1 MNTAMNTG
9 LLTPHAPPAEQPLA
23 AATARPLPHPLNPAA
38 TYRVGLLLADQAQAV
53 FELRRA
59 AYRQAAEFQWHDEHR
74 LRWCADDDTGTVLGL
89 WNAQGRLLSTLRA
102 SVLVSRQAVAQ
113 FLEYSLQG
121 QVLPVSPLRPCL
133 VFSRAATWPSHARHG
148 LFVLMRLAYLQAVQ
162 HTAVDSLCA
171 VVYEGG
177 PRLRAMR
184 AAGYSLRVPQGAW
197 DSEARALSQPLL
209 AVLRR
214 PQFHRACQHVQQ
226 ALAAR
231 PGGAPPL
238 QVDLPAMVAS
248 LQRSAAQAALS
259 AR

>member
-1 MNTAMNTG
+1 MNPTT
-9 LLTPHAPPAEQPLA
+9 QPVP
-23 AATARPLPHPLNPAA
+23 ARPVDRTRAPVTPSAPCTASA
-38 TYRVGLLLADQAQAV
+38 YRVGVVPVAQAQAV

-59 AYRQAAEFQWHDEHR
+59 AYRQAAEFNWHDDDT
-74 LRWCADDDTGTVLGL
+74 LRWCAADDTGTVLGL
-89 WNAQGRLLSTLRA
+89 WDEQDQLLSTLRA
-102 SVLVSRQAVAQ
+102 SVLVSRAAVAQ
-113 FLEYSLQG
+113 FLEYTLQG

-133 VFSRAATWPSHARHG
+133 VFSRAATWPSQARHG

-184 AAGYSLRVPQGAW
+184 AAGYSLRVPKAGW

-214 PQFHRACQHVQQ
+214 AHFQRALQRVQQ
-226 ALAAR
+226 ELATR
-231 PGGAPPL
+231 PGGPPAL
-238 QVDLPAMVAS
+238 QVDLPTLVAS
-248 LQRSAAQAALS
+248 LQRSAAQAALT

>member
-1 MNTAMNTG
+1 MNRQAHHLAVARSQRAG
-9 LLTPHAPPAEQPLA
+9 ETPSPAASAPALA
-23 AATARPLPHPLNPAA
+23 AAKA
-38 TYRVGLLLADQAQAV
+38 YRVGVVPATQAPAV
-53 FELRRA
+53 FALRRA
-59 AYRQAAEFQWHDEHR
+59 AYHQATEFQWHDDDK
-74 LRWCADDDTGTVLGL
+74 LRWCNADDVGTVLGL
-89 WNAQGRLLSTLRA
+89 WDDQGQLLSTLRA

-113 FLEYSLQG
+113 FLEYTLQG
-121 QVLPVSPLRPCL
+121 QVLPVSPLRPCV
-133 VFSRAATWPSHARHG
+133 VFSRAATWPSHARQG

-184 AAGYSLRVPQGAW
+184 DAGYSLRVPKASW
-197 DSEARALSQPLL
+197 DTEARALTQPLL

-214 PQFHRACQHVQQ
+214 TRFERALRCVQQ
-226 ALAAR
+226 ELAGR

-238 QVDLPAMVAS
+238 QVDLPALVAS
-248 LQRSAAQAALS
+248 LQRSAAQAALL